1 MITKRILATVLSY
14 LLIFNPL
21 LAQQAN
27 QPSAK
32 AKKSSKEFNIRE
44 LALPSEV
51 KKLGKSSGAV
61 YYSPSVKGKVLI
73 PVHFWGEIN
82 KSGLHFVP
90 LDTTL
95 VQGLSMAGGPKQ
107 RATLDKVRLTRRSEG
122 KLQNEFYNLEGG
134 GEDDAFNAVLQPN
147 DTIFIEKND
156 YLEDRSYYTSLFGV
170 IATVLS
176 SILLYREVKR

>member
-1 MITKRILATVLSY
+1 MITKRILPTLLSY
-14 LLIFNPL
+14 LLIFNPVL
-21 LAQQAN
+21 
-27 QPSAK
+27 AK
-32 AKKSSKEFNIRE
+32 APKKQDSKEFNIRE

-51 KKLGKSSGAV
+51 KQLSKATGAV

-95 VQGLSMAGGPKQ
+95 IQGLSMAGGPKV
-107 RATLDKVRLTRRSEG
+107 RAKLDSIRLTRRADG
-122 KLQNEFYNLEGG
+122 KISNTYFDVQEGG
-134 GEDDAFNAVLQPN
+134 AVDAFNTALLPN

-176 SILLYREVKR
+176 SILLYREVKK